1 MADCTENGVIQ
12 LDFIG
17 GNFEV
22 GEKKNEETIIRLCD
36 SGALPFSCSFW
47 FPFSPLPL
55 PSPFTYSPSFIMF
68 ATRQWL
74 SSSFENAC
82 PIQVPGL
89 QDVHLGS
96 SPFKSVKGGYG
107 VAYRIGEEHFL
118 ITVNAF
124 KDRERADPHRHFASS
139 LEKSLVTLGELLPFV
154 PKPQK

>member
-1 MADCTENGVIQ
+1 MADCNEIGVIQ

-22 GEKKNEETIIRLCD
+22 GRKKTKKLLSD
-36 SGALPFSCSFW
+36 SMILERYH
-47 FPFSPLPL
+47 FPAASGFLFLLFLS
-55 PSPFTYSPSFIMF
+55 PSPFSFVMF
-68 ATRQWL
+68 ATRRWF

-82 PIQVPGL
+82 PMQVPGL